1 MESYVF
7 AVSDKPVMDVAAS
20 LVAMDE
26 NCEEYF
32 PVVLD
37 GDEQLRILMGLLDID
52 PIVEIPLLL
61 NEDFSVIFD
70 FSERRLPQLSKDD
83 FDSFYDE
90 WLRRSGRET
99 SMDEYGQLIFLQDRG
114 NAWNNKANRFV
125 LRETSRAE

>member
-1 MESYVF
+1 MKSYIF

-32 PVVLD
+32 SVALD
-37 GDEQLRILMGLLDID
+37 GDEELRILMDLLGID
-52 PIVEIPLLL
+52 LIVEIPLLL
-61 NEDFSVIFD
+61 NEDFSVVFD
-70 FSERRLPQLSKDD
+70 YSERRLPQLSMDG
-83 FDSFYDE
+83 FDNFYDE

-99 SMDEYGQLIFLQDRG
+99 SMDEYGQLIFLQGRA

-125 LRETSRAE
+125 LHERVGAE